1 MRHFLKLAAFCAMSV
16 AVASASAADPFP
28 SKPLRIVSPFSAGGT
43 NDLLA
48 RLSATIL
55 GNALG
60 QPVTVDN
67 RLGSG
72 GIIGSTAVAQA
83 APDGYTLLMG
93 SISTHS
99 IGPTVYSKLPYNFKT
114 DFTPISIVADVPL
127 VLVVH
132 PSLPAKNLS
141 ELLTLLRAQP
151 GKYNYAS
158 AGAGTISHMTA
169 ELFNSMA
176 KVDLTHVPYKGDSLA
191 MNDLVGGQVKMMFAN
206 LPSVINLIRGGQLRA
221 IAVSGAKRV
230 PTLPDTPTV
239 AEAGV
244 PGVDVTGWYALFGPG
259 RMPPALVDKLNAEI
273 VKGVRQPDI
282 QAKIREMGAEPVG
295 NSAAEFAAF
304 LVKDQVKW
312 KRVAATTGIKL
323 D

>member
-1 MRHFLKLAAFCAMSV
+1 MSV

-191 MNDLVGGQVKMMFAN
+191 MNDLVGGQVQMMFAN

-273 VKGVRQPDI
+273 VKGVCQPDI